1 MDGLFG
7 AEGSLIVRFVVA
19 FVIVL
24 ALIGA
29 TFWVIRRFGGTRVG
43 TAAQRGRQPRL
54 AVIDAA
60 AGAVKQWVALP
71 GIAYGTATTPDG
83 KYLLITVLGVN
94 KVAVLDLKSMQIAQT
109 IDVPAAP
116 QEIVVR
122 PDGKTAYVS
131 CDASK
136 KVAAIDTATWKV
148 EKLIDAGAA
157 ADGLAWAAAR

>member
-1 MDGLFG
+1 
-7 AEGSLIVRFVVA
+7 
-19 FVIVL
+19 
-24 ALIGA
+24 
-29 TFWVIRRFGGTRVG
+29 
-43 TAAQRGRQPRL
+43 
-54 AVIDAA
+54 
-60 AGAVKQWVALP
+60 
-71 GIAYGTATTPDG
+71 
-83 KYLLITVLGVN
+83 VLGVN
-94 KVAVLDLKSMQIAQT
+94 KVAVLDLKSMQIAQV